1 MANLQWQA
9 IQSNYQTMARP
20 AQVQIEN
27 TVGAIPMNTR
37 VVQQPVQP
45 QVEQPQQP
53 YLSQPMQSIYQ
64 NNALQVQDPSSVV
77 PHATAATIANTA
89 INFTKPYKLQYKEGL
104 FQTHAPMIIEEAHK
118 AGLNPN
124 DLLALTYIESK
135 FDPNAQNS
143 SYGGLGQINKKLHGN
158 WADPRYNIQ
167 ETIKLNKANR
177 DYLSKQGIN
186 QWDAG
191 VAYLAHQQGLGG
203 ATALLKNPNL
213 TAAEALQKTSQW
225 KGKSVD
231 WIDKNIIKANGG
243 MEGMLARD
251 FTNLWVNKANSY
263 SQQFAQLGQQHGGWH
278 NYSVKFRG

>member
-27 TVGAIPMNTR
+27 TVGAVPMQTQ
-37 VVQQPVQP
+37 VVQQPVQQQ
-45 QVEQPQQP
+45 QVLQP

-64 NNALQVQDPSSVV
+64 NNNLRVQDPSSIV

-104 FQTHAPMIIEEAHK
+104 FQAHAPMIIEEAHK
-118 AGLNPN
+118 ASLNPN

-143 SYGGLGQINKKLHGN
+143 SYGGLGQISKKLHDN

-167 ETIKLNKANR
+167 ETIKLNKANK
-177 DYLSKQGIN
+177 DYLSKQGIT

-191 VAYLAHQQGLGG
+191 TAYLAHQQGLGG
-203 ATALLKNPNL
+203 AAALLKNPDL

-225 KGKSVD
+225 KNKSVD
-231 WIDKNIIKANGG
+231 WINKNIIKANGG

-251 FTNLWVNKANSY
+251 FTNLWMNKANSY

>member
-27 TVGAIPMNTR
+27 TVGAVPMQTQA
-37 VVQQPVQP
+37 VEQPVQQQ
-45 QVEQPQQP
+45 QVQQP

-64 NNALQVQDPSSVV
+64 NNNLRVQDPSSIV

-104 FQTHAPMIIEEAHK
+104 FQAHAPMIIEEAHK

-143 SYGGLGQINKKLHGN
+143 SYGGLGQISKKLHGN

-167 ETIKLNKANR
+167 ETIKLNKANK
-177 DYLSKQGIN
+177 DYLSKQGIT

-191 VAYLAHQQGLGG
+191 TAYLAHQQGLGG
-203 ATALLKNPNL
+203 AAALLKNPDL

-225 KGKSVD
+225 KNKSVD
-231 WIDKNIIKANGG
+231 WINKNIIKANGG

-251 FTNLWVNKANSY
+251 FTNLWMNKANSY